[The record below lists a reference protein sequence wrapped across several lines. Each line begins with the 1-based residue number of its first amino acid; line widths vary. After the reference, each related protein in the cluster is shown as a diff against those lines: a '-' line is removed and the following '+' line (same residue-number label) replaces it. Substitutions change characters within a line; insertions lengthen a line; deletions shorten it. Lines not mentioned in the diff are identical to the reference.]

1 MGTTEEGVGKFK
13 KEELQQLLDNFFEL
27 CSICDELDIY
37 EIPGLEDDMIQMREW
52 VVKNFG
58 RKL

>member
-1 MGTTEEGVGKFK
+1 MGITEEGVGKFK
-13 KEELQQLLDNFFEL
+13 KEELQQLLDNFFKL

-37 EIPGLEDDMIQMREW
+37 EIPELEDDMIQMREW